1 MKRYIEIIFDNS
13 GSMNKFINNKPKH
26 IIAKSIFKNTII
38 PKLDLK
44 NDKIV
49 LRTFASG
56 CERGISLSIELNN
69 DKIKMI
75 NSIDLIQCCGGTPLY
90 YTIKDSID
98 ACNKVYANEKFIF
111 ILTDGDDTCSK
122 SPYEILGND
131 FLKIKDQLN
140 LNTIL
145 VQFAIESSIA
155 KNNLT
160 YFGQKIGA
168 TNVFVSSSEA
178 NNLNVI
184 EKKLT
189 KAFIESGLNKK
200 GFPHCEVKNADHKY
214 KLADLPEYDI
224 NFIQLLYFE
233 KLVSWNPLKIKFID
247 SSQLM
252 ELDFVY
258 TMRFRNCLSESSVK
272 QMLLQLEKPYIY
284 SFDCIYWDFKLR
296 VWKYFPE
303 ISDLKPI
310 SNPDALFAD
319 VEVGDLFYRDKNK
332 TSENF
337 KEGVNYQVNLLEM
350 NDLYKAK
357 YNLVNEYEYGINK
370 EPIFLKNGD
379 IVRFSAK

>member
-13 GSMNKFINNKPKH
+13 GSMNDYINSVQKH
-26 IIAKSIFKNTII
+26 IIAKNIFKNTII

-44 NDKIV
+44 NDYVV
-49 LRTFASG
+49 LRTLASG
-56 CERGISLSIELNN
+56 CERGVSKTIQLEN

-75 NSIDLIQCCGGTPLY
+75 NSIDSIQCYGGTPLY
-90 YTIKDSID
+90 FTIKDSID
-98 ACNKVYANEKFIF
+98 ACNNVKANEKFIF

-131 FLKIKDQLN
+131 FLKIKEQLN

-145 VQFAIESSIA
+145 VQFAIESSIT

-160 YFGQKIGA
+160 SFGQKIGA
-168 TNVFVSSSEA
+168 TNVFVSSGEA
-178 NNLNVI
+178 TNLNII

-189 KAFIESGLNKK
+189 KAFIESGLNKS
-200 GFPHCEVKNADHKY
+200 GFPHCEVKNPDNKY
-214 KLADLPEYDI
+214 KLTDLQEFDI

-233 KLVSWNPLKIKFID
+233 KLVSWSPLKIKFID

-258 TMRFRNCLSESSVK
+258 TLRFRNCLSESSVK

-303 ISDLKPI
+303 ISDLKLIP
-310 SNPDALFAD
+310 NPDALLAD
-319 VEVGDLFYRDKNK
+319 IEVDDLFYRDKNK

-337 KEGVNYQVNLLEM
+337 NEGVNYQVNLLEM

-357 YNLVNEYEYGINK
+357 YNLVNSKNDMNK
-370 EPIFLKNGD
+370 EPIYLKDGD
-379 IVRFSAK
+379 IVRFSK